1 MYTKKNQY
9 DGMAAVF
16 YGYNVSLIHATLVL
30 VLSAFVKWPDIDK
43 ARELDKQFEAFN
55 QTFLES

>member
-1 MYTKKNQY
+1 
-9 DGMAAVF
+9 MAAVF